1 MDFEGNQI
9 IEHKASQKEEGT
21 EQLLL
26 TPTPYQYRII
36 GAWWYCTTKFS
47 NKKPFRIISST
58 FMAATAAMMLEKWQ
72 IHAILWAN
80 YDLVNLAA
88 TESNPN
94 ATESVCIRNRS
105 RLCATSRV
113 SRATFYTRGTLVGL
127 SNTNTSRSN
136 LWDIYACF
144 MLVTSKHICSITGG
158 IHILKMC
165 VVFQI
170 FFWRFQWFAD
180 YLLLLYLRH

>member
-1 MDFEGNQI
+1 MI
-9 IEHKASQKEEGT
+9 
-21 EQLLL
+21 L
-26 TPTPYQYRII
+26 
-36 GAWWYCTTKFS
+36 TTKFS

-88 TESNPN
+88 IESK
-94 ATESVCIRNRS
+94 RNGVWDRS
-105 RLCATSRV
+105 RLRATSRV
-113 SRATFYTRGTLVGL
+113 SRATFYARGTLVGL
-127 SNTNTSRSN
+127 GNTNTSRSN

-180 YLLLLYLRH
+180 YLLLLYLLH

>member
-1 MDFEGNQI
+1 M
-9 IEHKASQKEEGT
+9 EGT

-36 GAWWYCTTKFS
+36 GARWYCTTKFS

-113 SRATFYTRGTLVGL
+113 SRATFYARGTLVGL
-127 SNTNTSRSN
+127 GNTNTSRSN

>member
-9 IEHKASQKEEGT
+9 IEHKASQKAGPMRRRGHYYSNT
-21 EQLLL
+21 ISLQNHRSLMIL
-26 TPTPYQYRII
+26 
-36 GAWWYCTTKFS
+36 TTKFS
-47 NKKPFRIISST
+47 NKKPFRIISPT
-58 FMAATAAMMLEKWQ
+58 FMAATAMMLEKWQ

-88 TESNPN
+88 TESKRNGVVWE
-94 ATESVCIRNRS
+94 ESVETLRNFQSQS
-105 RLCATSRV
+105 RNLLRERHTGR
-113 SRATFYTRGTLVGL
+113 LVGYYL
-127 SNTNTSRSN
+127 IPRSN

-158 IHILKMC
+158 IHILKC

-180 YLLLLYLRH
+180 YLLLLYLWH

>member
-1 MDFEGNQI
+1 MI
-9 IEHKASQKEEGT
+9 
-21 EQLLL
+21 L
-26 TPTPYQYRII
+26 
-36 GAWWYCTTKFS
+36 TTKFS

-113 SRATFYTRGTLVGL
+113 SRATFYARGTLVGL
-127 SNTNTSRSN
+127 GNTNTSRSN

-158 IHILKMC
+158 IHILKNVCGFPNLFLEISMIC
-165 VVFQI
+165 WLFIAFVSATLV
-170 FFWRFQWFAD
+170 
-180 YLLLLYLRH
+180 